1 MLVYLHVEKGPHLG
15 RRIDLK
21 HGQTAVFGSSDFSDF
36 CFSEDQQMAE
46 KHFQLS
52 IKNNRCC
59 LVHLSKD
66 HISEVNAEEIT
77 TTDLIDGDILRA
89 GQTCFR
95 IHIENRSAAD
105 DTAVNIKEIETVQEI
120 IDLKQ
125 RCICIELSEEAVE
138 LSNELQTREELVEV
152 LKSEN
157 LFEDAIRLQADILG
171 TALAIKWA
179 NQAIANLV
187 GDELTET
194 DQAAVDAVN
203 QWIEEPTEENRRH
216 NEALAEKLDYA
227 GIGGAITAAVF
238 LSGGSLGAPD
248 LGHDI
253 DPEPYA
259 AGQALTVAMLLASLD
274 EDPDKTEAQLKLI
287 LEKANE

>member
-105 DTAVNIKEIETVQEI
+105 DTAANIKEIETVQEI
-120 IDLKQ
+120 IDLKE
-125 RCICIELSEEAVE
+125 RCICIELSEDAVE
-138 LSNELQTREELVEV
+138 LSNESQTREELVEV
-152 LKSEN
+152 LKSES
-157 LFEDAIRLQADILG
+157 LFEDAIRLQADILE
-171 TALAIKWA
+171 TATAIKWA

-187 GDELTET
+187 GEELTET
-194 DQAAVDAVN
+194 DRTAVDAVN
-203 QWIEEPTEENRRH
+203 RWIEEPTEENRRL

-238 LSGGSLGAPD
+238 LSGGSIGASD

-253 DPEPYA
+253 DPEPYS
-259 AGQALTVAMLLASLD
+259 AGQALTVALLLAALD
-274 EDPDKTEAQLKLI
+274 EDPDETETQFKLI
-287 LEKANE
+287 LDMATE